1 MKVMT
6 PLRFRTLP
14 FEEAAAHWLE
24 IKKMHSKKPRT
35 IEMYEW
41 YVRNLKK
48 MFAGVLLSQI
58 HIGHFLEYQR
68 MRRMEAGASCVN
80 HELNTLAQILK
91 AADLWDLI
99 EKHYKPLPL
108 PNWTPPK
115 VLTAEEEERF
125 FRVVAGN
132 PDWSVAYWAVSLTNN
147 TSAMGIEL
155 RHLQMKHVFLEHE
168 LPTIHIPDTKVKNEF
183 RARVVPLN
191 AVAAKQ
197 VRRIVER
204 AKRLG
209 AWHPDHYVFPYRLKR
224 GSYDVT
230 KPASPYFIRSAFR
243 TMRKKTGL
251 EWLQPRNFR
260 NQIIT
265 KLFESGAPDETIM
278 SIAGHQ
284 SIKMSRYYSRIRTAA
299 KAEALNA
306 ICPGNATGRTF
317 QDNSRAHNRH

>member
-1 MKVMT
+1 MRVMS
-6 PLRFRTLP
+6 PLQFRTLP
-14 FEEAAAHWLE
+14 FEEAARQWLE
-24 IKKMHSKKPRT
+24 IKKMHSKKART

-41 YVRNLKK
+41 YIRNLRKV
-48 MFAGVLLSQI
+48 FDGILLSQI

-68 MRRMEAGASCVN
+68 RRRMEAGPSCVN
-80 HELNTLAQILK
+80 HELNTMAQILK
-91 AADLWDLI
+91 TADLWDLI

-155 RHLQMKHVFLEHE
+155 RHLQMKHVFLEQE
-168 LPTIHIPDTKVKNEF
+168 PPTIHITDSKVKNEF

-197 VRRIVER
+197 ARRIVER

-209 AWHPDHYVFPYRLKR
+209 AWHPDHYIFPFRPKR
-224 GSYDVT
+224 GTYDVAR
-230 KPASPYFIRSAFR
+230 PASPYFIRSAFR
-243 TMRKKTGL
+243 TMRKTTGL

-284 SIKMSRYYSRIRTAA
+284 SIKMSRYYSRIRITA

-306 ICPGNATGRTF
+306 ICPGART
-317 QDNSRAHNRH
+317 

>member
-1 MKVMT
+1 
-6 PLRFRTLP
+6 
-14 FEEAAAHWLE
+14 
-24 IKKMHSKKPRT
+24 
-35 IEMYEW
+35 
-41 YVRNLKK
+41 
-48 MFAGVLLSQI
+48 
-58 HIGHFLEYQR
+58 
-68 MRRMEAGASCVN
+68 MEAGASCVN
-80 HELNTLAQILK
+80 HELNTMAQILK
-91 AADLWDLI
+91 TADLWDLI

-155 RHLQMKHVFLEHE
+155 RYLQMKHVLLEQE
-168 LPTIHIPDTKVKNEF
+168 PPTIHIPDSKVKNEF

-197 VRRIVER
+197 ARRIVER

-209 AWHPDHYVFPYRLKR
+209 AWHPDHYIFPFRLKR
-224 GSYDVT
+224 GAYDVAR
-230 KPASPYFIRSAFR
+230 PASPYFIRSAFR
-243 TMRKKTGL
+243 TMRKTTGL

-284 SIKMSRYYSRIRTAA
+284 SIKMSRYYSRIRITA
-299 KAEALNA
+299 KAQALNA
-306 ICPGNATGRTF
+306 ICPGAARTLWI
-317 QDNSRAHNRH
+317 NTRYLPIGYVKGIC

>member
-1 MKVMT
+1 
-6 PLRFRTLP
+6 
-14 FEEAAAHWLE
+14 
-24 IKKMHSKKPRT
+24 MHSKKPRT

-68 MRRMEAGASCVN
+68 QRRMEAGASCVN
-80 HELNTLAQILK
+80 HELNALAQILK

-125 FRVVAGN
+125 FRVVAGK

-147 TSAMGIEL
+147 TSAKGTEL
-155 RHLQMKHVFLEHE
+155 RLLQIKHLKLDQET
-168 LPTIHIPDTKVKNEF
+168 PTIHIPGETVKNDLG
-183 RARVVPLN
+183 ARVVPLN
-191 AVAAKQ
+191 DVAEKQ
-197 VRRIVER
+197 IRRILKR
-204 AKRLG
+204 AHTLG
-209 AWHPDHYVFPYRLKR
+209 AWSPEHYVFPYRMKKNI
-224 GSYDVT
+224 YDVT
-230 KPASPYFIRSAFR
+230 RPASPNFLRTAFR
-243 TMRKKTGL
+243 SMRRATGM

-260 NQIIT
+260 NQVIN
-265 KLFESGAPDETIM
+265 KLFEKGTPQETII

-284 SIKMSRYYSRIRTAA
+284 SLKMSRYYSLIKISA
-299 KAEALNA
+299 KAEALRA
-306 ICPGNATGRTF
+306 ICPQPR
-317 QDNSRAHNRH
+317 NSA

>member
-1 MKVMT
+1 
-6 PLRFRTLP
+6 
-14 FEEAAAHWLE
+14 
-24 IKKMHSKKPRT
+24 
-35 IEMYEW
+35 
-41 YVRNLKK
+41 
-48 MFAGVLLSQI
+48 
-58 HIGHFLEYQR
+58 
-68 MRRMEAGASCVN
+68 VN

-155 RHLQMKHVFLEHE
+155 RHLQMKHVFLEQE
-168 LPTIHIPDTKVKNEF
+168 PPPIHIPDTKVKNEF

-209 AWHPDHYVFPYRLKR
+209 AWHHDHYIFPYRLKR

-265 KLFESGAPDETIM
+265 KLFESGAPDEWAFVAPQAELFDARGNRIGQHG
-278 SIAGHQ
+278 AGPYWQ
-284 SIKMSRYYSRIRTAA
+284 AADGSRTLGTA
-299 KAEALNA
+299 KARADAPSADA
-306 ICPGNATGRTF
+306 IPWLLLAARPDGPAGTFSTITSVQRVNTVGGKAPTGGCSASNRGATARVGYSADYHFYRP
-317 QDNSRAHNRH
+317 R

>member
-1 MKVMT
+1 MRVMT
-6 PLRFRTLP
+6 PLQFRTLP
-14 FEEAAAHWLE
+14 FEEAATHWLE

-68 MRRMEAGASCVN
+68 KRRMEAGSSCVN

-155 RHLQMKHVFLEHE
+155 RYLQMKHVFLEHE
-168 LPTIHIPDTKVKNEF
+168 PPTIHIPDTKVKNEF

-191 AVAAKQ
+191 AVATKQ

-209 AWHPDHYVFPYRLKR
+209 AWHPDHYIFPYRLKR
-224 GSYDVT
+224 SSYDVT

-284 SIKMSRYYSRIRTAA
+284 SIKMSRYYSRIRITA

-306 ICPGNATGRTF
+306 ICPGKATVGTIAG
-317 QDNSRAHNRH
+317 QQ

>member
-1 MKVMT
+1 MT
-6 PLRFRTLP
+6 PLQFRTLP
-14 FEEAAAHWLE
+14 FEEAARQWLE
-24 IKKMHSKKPRT
+24 IKKMHTKKART

-41 YVRNLKK
+41 YIRNLRKV
-48 MFAGVLLSQI
+48 FDGVLLSQI
-58 HIGHFLEYQR
+58 HIGYFLEYQR
-68 MRRMEAGASCVN
+68 QRRMEAGPSCVN
-80 HELNTLAQILK
+80 HELNTMAQILK
-91 AADLWDLI
+91 TADLWDLV

-132 PDWSVAYWAVSLTNN
+132 PEWSVAYWAVSLTNN

-155 RHLQMKHVFLEHE
+155 RHLQMKHVFLEQE
-168 LPTIHIPDTKVKNEF
+168 PPTIHIPDSKVKNEF

-197 VRRIVER
+197 ARRIVER

-209 AWHPDHYVFPYRLKR
+209 AWHPDHYIFPFRLKR
-224 GSYDVT
+224 GTYDVAR
-230 KPASPYFIRSAFR
+230 PASPYFIRSAFR
-243 TMRKKTGL
+243 TMRKTTGL

-284 SIKMSRYYSRIRTAA
+284 SIKMSRYYSRIRITA

-306 ICPGNATGRTF
+306 ICPGART
-317 QDNSRAHNRH
+317 

>member
-1 MKVMT
+1 MT
-6 PLRFRTLP
+6 PLQFRTLP
-14 FEEAAAHWLE
+14 FQEAARQWLE

-41 YVRNLKK
+41 YIRNLRKV
-48 MFAGVLLSQI
+48 FDGVLLSQI

-68 MRRMEAGASCVN
+68 QRRMEAGASCVN
-80 HELNTLAQILK
+80 HELNTMAQILK
-91 AADLWDLI
+91 TADLWDLI

-155 RHLQMKHVFLEHE
+155 RHLQLKHVFLEQE
-168 LPTIHIPDTKVKNEF
+168 PPTIHIPDSKVKNEF

-209 AWHPDHYVFPYRLKR
+209 AWHPDHYIFPFRLKR
-224 GSYDVT
+224 GTYDVAR
-230 KPASPYFIRSAFR
+230 PASPYFIRSAFR
-243 TMRKKTGL
+243 TMRKTTGL

-284 SIKMSRYYSRIRTAA
+284 SIKMSRYYSRIRITA

-306 ICPGNATGRTF
+306 ICPGRILMECNAK
-317 QDNSRAHNRH
+317 

>member
-1 MKVMT
+1 MKLTT
-6 PLRFRTLP
+6 PLQCRTLP
-14 FEEAAAHWLE
+14 FDEAAGHWLE
-24 IKKMHSKKPRT
+24 IKKLHTKKPRT

-41 YVRNLKK
+41 YIRNLKK
-48 MFAGVLLSQI
+48 EFGELLLSQI
-58 HIGHFLEYQR
+58 HIGHLLEYQR
-68 MRRMEAGASCVN
+68 QRRMSAGASCVN

-91 AADLWDLI
+91 MAELWDLI
-99 EKHYKPLPL
+99 EKHYRPLPL
-108 PNWTPPK
+108 PNWTQPK
-115 VLTAEEEERF
+115 VLTAAEEERF
-125 FRVVAGN
+125 FRIASGN

-155 RHLQMKHVFLEHE
+155 RHLQLQHVFLEQDP
-168 LPTIHIPDTKVKNEF
+168 PTIHIPDTKVKNEF

-197 VRRIVER
+197 ARRIVER
-204 AKRLG
+204 ANRLG
-209 AWHPDHYVFPYRLKR
+209 AWRPEHYIFPFRLKR
-224 GSYDVT
+224 GSYDVA

-243 TMRKKTGL
+243 SMRETTGL
-251 EWLQPRNFR
+251 DWLQPRNFR

-284 SIKMSRYYSRIRTAA
+284 SIKMSRYYSRIRITA

-306 ICPGNATGRTF
+306 ICPVMR
-317 QDNSRAHNRH
+317 